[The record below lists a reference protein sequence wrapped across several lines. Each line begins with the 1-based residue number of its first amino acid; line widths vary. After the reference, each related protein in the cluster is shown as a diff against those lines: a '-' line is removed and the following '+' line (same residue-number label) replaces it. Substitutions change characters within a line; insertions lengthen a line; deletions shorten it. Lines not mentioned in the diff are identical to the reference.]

1 MKNAIKYS
9 KKGIVMVTLFTTL
22 LSFANENSFFN
33 IKNDAKK
40 TALTL
45 KSVKEGNQLSIIDNN
60 GIILYRE
67 IIEKTGNYNKEFN
80 LTSLPDGAY
89 IFELDKDLEINTIP
103 FNIKSN
109 IILFEKEK
117 EKTIFKP
124 LIRVKDDMVY
134 VSKLSFNEQ
143 PLKIEI
149 YFTGSNGSE
158 LMFTETIE
166 NTKVIERIFKL
177 DGLKFGS
184 YKLVFHGEGREFIK
198 YVN

>member
-22 LSFANENSFFN
+22 LSFANENSFFT

-117 EKTIFKP
+117 ELP
-124 LIRVKDDMVY
+124 DQQYL
-134 VSKLSFNEQ
+134 
-143 PLKIEI
+143 
-149 YFTGSNGSE
+149 
-158 LMFTETIE
+158 
-166 NTKVIERIFKL
+166 
-177 DGLKFGS
+177 
-184 YKLVFHGEGREFIK
+184 
-198 YVN
+198 

>member
-22 LSFANENSFFN
+22 LSFANENSFFT
-33 IKNDAKK
+33 IKNDVKK

-60 GIILYRE
+60 GIILYQE
-67 IIEKTGNYNKEFN
+67 VIEKTGIYNKEFN

-103 FNIKSN
+103 FTIKSN
-109 IILFEKEK
+109 IVLFEKEK
-117 EKTIFKP
+117 GKTIFKP
-124 LIRVKDDMVY
+124 LMRVKDDIVY
-134 VSKLSFNEQ
+134 VSKLSFTEQ

-158 LMFTETIE
+158 LMFSETIE

-184 YKLVFHGEGREFIK
+184 YKLVFHVDGREFIK